1 MNVLSLFDGMSCG
14 RIALRELGMPVDNYF
29 ACEIDRHAVAQT
41 TLNFPDTVHLGDVR
55 DLDTDKLPRIDLLL
69 GGSPCTDFSMAG
81 KRRGM
86 STETREEV
94 TTLGQ
99 YLRLKADGFEFAG
112 QSFLFWEYM
121 RVLHSLQAKNP
132 AVRFLLENV
141 EMGRKWESVVT
152 EAVGIAPVHINSA
165 LVSAQNRKRVY
176 WTNIR
181 TRRSGLFGETAADI
195 PQPRD
200 RGLVLRDILQP
211 EDEVDGK
218 YYLSDAAIQGLL
230 GHLTRNREKGNGFGC
245 DIRTCGQ
252 KSQTVRVKGK
262 GMYDLVAPRCT
273 GVSVT
278 ARGLRPYTGGDKRG
292 LSEYGTLAFDTA
304 KGDTLTS
311 KWHPKVIRRLS
322 PVKGKDGR
330 PVPQDKR
337 CYDAGGKSPAHLA
350 QLSNGSY
357 LVDDTE
363 DPCFRVRRLTPTE
376 CARLQTIPQWYRWEC
391 SETQQYKMLGN
402 GWTVEVI
409 RHILSFLPETAS
421 STKFI

>member
-14 RIALRELGMPVDNYF
+14 RIALREAGLPVDNYF

-81 KRRGM
+81 RRRGM
-86 STETREEV
+86 STETREDV

-121 RVLHSLQAKNP
+121 RVLCSLQAKNP

-141 EMGRKWESVVT
+141 EMGRKWESVIT

-181 TRRSGLFGETAADI
+181 TRRSGLFGEEEADI

-252 KSQTVRVKGK
+252 KSQTVRVKGT
-262 GMYDLVAPRCT
+262 GVYDLVAPRFT

-278 ARGLRPYTGGDKRG
+278 ARGLRPYMGGDKRG
-292 LSEYGTLAFDTA
+292 LSEYGTLAFDTS
-304 KGDTLTS
+304 KGDTLTNR
-311 KWHPKVIRRLS
+311 WHPKVIRRLS

-330 PVPQDKR
+330 PVPQGKR
-337 CYDAGGKSPAHLA
+337 CYDAGGKSPAHFA
-350 QLSNGSY
+350 QLPNGAY

-363 DPCFRVRRLTPTE
+363 DPCFRIRRLTPTE

-391 SETQQYKMLGN
+391 SDTQQYRMLGN

-409 RHILSFLPETAS
+409 KHILSFLPETAS
-421 STKFI
+421 AGD

>member
-14 RIALRELGMPVDNYF
+14 RIALREAGIPVDNYF

-55 DLDTDKLPRIDLLL
+55 ELDTDKLPRIDLLL

-81 KRRGM
+81 RRRGM
-86 STETREEV
+86 STETREDV

-121 RVLHSLQAKNP
+121 RVLRDLQAKNP

-141 EMGRKWESVVT
+141 EMGRKWESVIT

-218 YYLSDAAIQGLL
+218 YYLSDAAIQGLS
-230 GHLTRNREKGNGFGC
+230 GHLARNREKGYGFGC
-245 DIRTCGQ
+245 DIRTGEQ
-252 KSQTVRVKGK
+252 KSRVVTVKGK
-262 GMYDLVAPRCT
+262 GMYDLVAPRFT
-273 GVSVT
+273 
-278 ARGLRPYTGGDKRG
+278 G
-292 LSEYGTLAFDTA
+292 LSEYGTLAFDTS
-304 KGDTLTS
+304 KGDTLTN
-311 KWHPKVIRRLS
+311 KWQPKVIHRLN
-322 PVKGKDGR
+322 PDKDGR
-330 PVPQDKR
+330 RMTQDKR
-337 CYDAGGKSPAHLA
+337 VYDAGGKSPAHLT

-363 DPCFRVRRLTPTE
+363 DPCFRIRRLTPTE

-391 SETQQYKMLGN
+391 SDTQQYKMLGN
-402 GWTVEVI
+402 GWTVEI
-409 RHILSFLPETAS
+409 IKHILSFLPRLQ
-421 STKFI
+421 

>member
-14 RIALRELGMPVDNYF
+14 RIALREAGIPVDNYF

-55 DLDTDKLPRIDLLL
+55 DLDTGKLPRIDLLL
-69 GGSPCTDFSMAG
+69 GGSPCTDFSLAG
-81 KRRGM
+81 RRRGM
-86 STETREEV
+86 STETREDV
-94 TTLGQ
+94 ITLGQ

-121 RVLHSLQAKNP
+121 RVLRDLQAKNP

-141 EMGRKWESVVT
+141 EMGRKWESVIT

-181 TRRSGLFGETAADI
+181 TRRSGLFGEEEADI

-218 YYLSDAAIQGLL
+218 YYLSDTVIQGLL

-252 KSQTVRVKGK
+252 KSQTVTVKGK
-262 GMYDLVAPRCT
+262 GAYDLVAPRFT

-278 ARGLRPYTGGDKRG
+278 ARGLRPYMGGDT
-292 LSEYGTLAFDTA
+292 S
-304 KGDTLTS
+304 KGDTLTN
-311 KWHPKVIRRLS
+311 KWQPKVIRRLN
-322 PVKGKDGR
+322 PDKDGMHMT
-330 PVPQDKR
+330 QDKG
-337 CYDAGGKSPAHLA
+337 A
-350 QLSNGSY
+350 Y
-357 LVDDTE
+357 LVGDTE
-363 DPCFRVRRLTPTE
+363 SPCFRVRRFTPTE

-391 SETQQYKMLGN
+391 SDTQQYKMLGN

-409 RHILSFLPETAS
+409 KHILSFLPETAS
-421 STKFI
+421 ENNK